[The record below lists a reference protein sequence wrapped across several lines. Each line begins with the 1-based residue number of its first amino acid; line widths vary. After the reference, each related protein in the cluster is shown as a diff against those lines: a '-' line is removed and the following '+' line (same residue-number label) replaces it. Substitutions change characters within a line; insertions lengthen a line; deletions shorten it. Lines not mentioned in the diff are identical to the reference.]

1 MTESTHRSGNGEQT
15 LKQRSDGFSLEPG
28 ERILW
33 QGRPEASSLRRHL
46 LKSRWLVAYAAGLL
60 IWKLVLIV
68 WIRGLSSQEVLDT
81 ATLVVQ
87 GLVLVGIAAYF
98 AWALARGTTY
108 TLTDLRII
116 IRHGIALPGTAD
128 IPLRALRSVA
138 VRIHDDGTGDVA
150 LSVRDGGSIG
160 FAKLWPHARGL
171 ELSRPVPMLRGVR
184 DAAVLGSVV
193 TRQLN
198 QIHAEPVMGQTAKVS
213 FESRAA

>member
-1 MTESTHRSGNGEQT
+1 MTASMHRSGNGEQT
-15 LKQRSDGFSLEPG
+15 PELRSAGFSLEPG

-33 QGRPEASSLRRHL
+33 QGRPEASSLRRNL
-46 LKSRWLVAYAAGLL
+46 LKGRWLVAYAAGLL

-68 WIRGLSSQEVLDT
+68 WIRGLSPQEVFDT
-81 ATLVVQ
+81 VTLVVQ

-108 TLTDLRII
+108 TLTELRLV
-116 IRHGIALPGTAD
+116 IRHGIALPGTVD

-184 DAAVLGSVV
+184 DAAVLGSIL

-198 QIHAEPVMGQTAKVS
+198 RIHAEPVMGQTAQVPL
-213 FESRAA
+213 EAHAA